1 MSLAKKQIKIIL
13 ERSIKGLTLNAY
25 VYNIKQQICGCRLPV
40 IGREKFIENEIILF
54 FESIGFFLNQ
64 ETGKF
69 SEEKNVSE

>member
-1 MSLAKKQIKIIL
+1 MSLAKKQIQIIL
-13 ERSIKGLTLNAY
+13 ERASKDLTLNAY

-54 FESIGFFLNQ
+54 FKSTGFFLNE

-69 SEEKNVSE
+69 SEEKNVS